1 MKPLLPPQPFM
12 QNDGGRQSPQRLVVL
27 VPGQNV
33 DEIKFS
39 WAIRRLAGPGNLDVL
54 LVSIVSDIEGE
65 LAARRNLVTICSLV
79 NEFRY
84 NVDFRVIWDR
94 SWIHAARGL
103 SGPGDLFICPPEVTI
118 RTGFRKYDPLD
129 AAIAHTLNVPTQPLA
144 NFFTNT
150 RRSIS
155 NVFKQILYWVMI
167 AAILGGFFILE
178 SDASQAASGFL
189 GQTIVIILM
198 AFELGAI
205 YLWSSITGY

>member
-27 VPGQNV
+27 VPDQNV

-94 SWIHAARGL
+94 SWIHATRGL

-189 GQTIVIILM
+189 GQTIVVILM

>member
-27 VPGQNV
+27 VPDQNV

-103 SGPGDLFICPPEVTI
+103 FGPGDLFICPPEVTI

-129 AAIAHTLNVPTQPLA
+129 TAIAHTLNVPTQPLA

-155 NVFKQILYWVMI
+155 NIFKQILYWVMI

-189 GQTIVIILM
+189 GQTIVVILM

>member
-12 QNDGGRQSPQRLVVL
+12 QNDGGRQNPQRLVVL
-27 VPGQNV
+27 VPDQNV

-155 NVFKQILYWVMI
+155 NIFKQILYWVMI

-189 GQTIVIILM
+189 GQTIVVILM

>member
-27 VPGQNV
+27 VPDQNV

-144 NFFTNT
+144 NFFTNP

-189 GQTIVIILM
+189 GQTIVVILM

>member
-27 VPGQNV
+27 VPDQNV

-84 NVDFRVIWDR
+84 NVDFLVIWDR
-94 SWIHAARGL
+94 SWIHATRGL
-103 SGPGDLFICPPEVTI
+103 SGPGYLFICPPEVTI